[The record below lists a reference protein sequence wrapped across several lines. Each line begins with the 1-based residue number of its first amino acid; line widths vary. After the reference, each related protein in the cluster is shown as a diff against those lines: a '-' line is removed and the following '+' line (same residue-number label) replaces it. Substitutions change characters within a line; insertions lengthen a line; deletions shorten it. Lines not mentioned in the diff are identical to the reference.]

1 MSARKTVICPVVAE
15 TPADRAHFFG
25 FHDVT
30 PWNPAGDAL
39 VILQTDPGHRDL
51 PAGEVAQV
59 CVWQPGH
66 APDPVGVTTA
76 WNYQMGARAQWL
88 PDSTLVYNV
97 VDNGELSAVRV
108 DPAQGITTPLAFAV
122 GAIDSAG
129 WESVSPHYGRL
140 ARHWPAYGVPGTQA
154 PSEDVPVPKDDG
166 LWKLDLE
173 TNRVE
178 LFLSVAQV
186 AAFEPRSVPADIPQ
200 FLTHPLYSPSGKRI
214 AFLHR
219 FLTADHATY
228 TRLVVVDRDG
238 SNMRVLAEEKVSHF
252 CFRDDDTI
260 LVWARQM
267 AGAIAAA
274 RRNGWLASPLL
285 RPALKLARKLKG
297 GMRQTLIREHYFMI
311 PVENPDAR
319 KPVGR
324 DSLPVD
330 GHPMFRPGDP
340 RWFVTDTYPDETG
353 HQALMLFDLEH
364 SARVDIGSF
373 LSDLSVGDGDI
384 KCDLHP
390 RWNPQGTQISI
401 DTTRAGVRQCV
412 IVDPA
417 PVLDVGVD
425 GTADRTGA

>member
-1 MSARKTVICPVVAE
+1 MTERTTVDCPVIAE
-15 TPADRAHFFG
+15 TPTDHAHFFG

-39 VILQTDPGHRDL
+39 VVLRTDPAHRDL
-51 PAGEVAQV
+51 PDGEAAQV
-59 CVWQPGH
+59 CVWRPGE
-66 APDPVGVTTA
+66 APEPVGETTA

-88 PDSTLVYNV
+88 PDGSLVYNV
-97 VDNGELSAVRV
+97 VKDGELGAVRV
-108 DPAQGITTPLAFAV
+108 DPAQGATTSLAFAV
-122 GAIDSAG
+122 GAIEHAG
-129 WESVSPHYGRL
+129 RESVAPHYGRL
-140 ARHWPAYGVPGTQA
+140 ARHWPAYGVPGTAA
-154 PSEDVPVPKDDG
+154 PSQDVAVPDDDG

-173 TNRVE
+173 TNTVE
-178 LFLSVAQV
+178 LFLSVADV
-186 AAFEPRSVPADIPQ
+186 AAFQPLSVPEDIPQ
-200 FLTHPLYSPSGKRI
+200 FLTHPLYSPSGNRI

-238 SNMRVLAEEKVSHF
+238 SNMRILAEEKVSHF

-297 GMRQTLIREHYFMI
+297 GMRQALIREHYFLV
-311 PVENPDAR
+311 PVGNPDGR
-319 KPVGR
+319 KTVGR

-330 GHPMFRPGDP
+330 GHPMYRPGHP

-353 HQALMLFDLEH
+353 HQALMLFDTENN
-364 SARVDIGSF
+364 ARIDIGSF
-373 LSDLSVGDGDI
+373 FSDLSVGDGDI

-390 RWNPQGTQISI
+390 RWNPDGTKISV
-401 DTTRAGVRQCV
+401 DTTRGGVRQCV

-417 PVLDVGVD
+417 PVLDE
-425 GTADRTGA
+425 AGA